1 MESENCLICLQPLIE
16 SPYIDLSSICCRIKI
31 HLLCL
36 EQSRLRLG
44 RKCPHCRH
52 PIRKSQLDAVDVAI
66 PENILNNQEPENVN
80 DIEPEVQQDADIIIR
95 ENNNPPQNDIVQ
107 AGQEAPV
114 NVLNENIT
122 DYLQEANFLREQ
134 QRDLL
139 HVMDAFIENVN
150 FVGPNMDVFDNAIM
164 TDLLNERDAL
174 RDQLNLVNE
183 RDALRDRVNLLN
195 ERLHLL
201 NEQEALRDQLRELEA
216 EDIADIEAELEAEDI
231 ADIEAANDGNN
242 QDNGEEDMVIPVEPM
257 DQNNEIPDSENDEI
271 PDFDRIGSSDDDNED
286 FDGLTNSDDDSDY
299 HPTQH
304 F

>member
-16 SPYIDLSSICCRIKI
+16 SPYIDLSQICCRMKI

-44 RKCPHCRH
+44 RKCPHCRQD
-52 PIRKSQLDAVDVAI
+52 IRKSQLDAVDVVI

-80 DIEPEVQQDADIIIR
+80 DIEPEVQQEADIIIP

-107 AGQEAPV
+107 AEQEAPV
-114 NVLNENIT
+114 NVLNETIT
-122 DYLQEANFLREQ
+122 DYLQEANFLRGQ

-139 HVMDAFIENVN
+139 HVMDVFIENVN

-174 RDQLNLVNE
+174 RDQLNLLHE
-183 RDALRDRVNLLN
+183 RNALRDRVNLLN

-201 NEQEALRDQLRELEA
+201 NEREALRDQLRDLEA
-216 EDIADIEAELEAEDI
+216 EDIAY
-231 ADIEAANDGNN
+231 IEAANDGNN
-242 QDNGEEDMVIPVEPM
+242 EENEEEEMVIPVEPV
-257 DQNNEIPDSENDEI
+257 DQNNETPDSENDEI
-271 PDFDRIGSSDDDNED
+271 PDLDPVLSSDDDNEIPD
-286 FDGLTNSDDDSDY
+286 FDEILSSDDDDTEY